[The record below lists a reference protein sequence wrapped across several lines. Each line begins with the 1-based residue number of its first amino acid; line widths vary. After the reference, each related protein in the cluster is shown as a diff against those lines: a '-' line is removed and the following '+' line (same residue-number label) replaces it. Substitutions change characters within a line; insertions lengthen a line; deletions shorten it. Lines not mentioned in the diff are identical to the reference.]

1 MMKKKMI
8 IEYDILTREVVIK
21 ENEFSTLEAFS
32 ILEEAIKM
40 MIAHVWTHKDND
52 IEGGNMMMKAASFFC
67 GNDMIVFIDGE
78 IINELQGIYFIEDL
92 KTADKPVKGYV
103 TVVECKDEKSIREKL
118 LNANEIR
125 VEYVRGTDK

>member
-1 MMKKKMI
+1 
-8 IEYDILTREVVIK
+8 
-21 ENEFSTLEAFS
+21 
-32 ILEEAIKM
+32 
-40 MIAHVWTHKDND
+40 
-52 IEGGNMMMKAASFFC
+52 MKAASFFC

-125 VEYVRGTDK
+125 VEYVRRTNKYGYIKRELIKGVQFHAVEKSRNVKDAAFTTKYQFVADTVNIEEEKILIP

>member
-40 MIAHVWTHKDND
+40 MIAH
-52 IEGGNMMMKAASFFC
+52 A
-67 GNDMIVFIDGE
+67 
-78 IINELQGIYFIEDL
+78 
-92 KTADKPVKGYV
+92 
-103 TVVECKDEKSIREKL
+103 
-118 LNANEIR
+118 
-125 VEYVRGTDK
+125 